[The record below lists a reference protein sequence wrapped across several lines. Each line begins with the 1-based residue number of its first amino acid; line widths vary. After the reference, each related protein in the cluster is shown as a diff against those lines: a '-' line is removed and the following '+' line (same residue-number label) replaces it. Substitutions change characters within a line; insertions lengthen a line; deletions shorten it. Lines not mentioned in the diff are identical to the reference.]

1 MSLAPYP
8 KYRPSGIEWLGEVP
22 EHWEIH
28 RLKLVA
34 TVRFS
39 SVDKKIVD
47 GERPVRLC
55 NYVDVYYNDYLSPAL
70 DLMEATATPA
80 EIENLGLDVG
90 DVVITKDSEDW
101 ADIGVPALVVETEA
115 NLVCGYHLA
124 LLRPCIRLN
133 GRYLLRVVQSAVVTA
148 QFSTAATGVTR
159 FALSK
164 SAISNARIPLPPI
177 DEQRDIA
184 GFLDTEMGGLDA
196 LVQKQQ
202 TLIERLREKRSA
214 LITETVTRG
223 LPPDAA
229 HAAGLDP
236 NPRRKPSGIEWL
248 GDIPAHWETRRL
260 RHFLSRN
267 ESGVWGEDA
276 DSDGTPVLRSTEQ
289 TVEGGWR
296 IRQPAIRKLSEA
308 ERSRY
313 RLERGDLVVT
323 TSSGSARHIGK
334 TSLVTE
340 AVERLNACFSNFM
353 QRLRCSE
360 SLDPRLAHYLL
371 NCPTGR
377 EQLVFHSSTTTGL
390 VNLNGAVLSNVWL
403 AAPPS
408 YREQQAIADYLDRE
422 TAKLDALV
430 AKIET
435 AIERLREYRSALI
448 TAAVTGKVDVRSAR
462 QSAPADEGPDG
473 EARPPD

>member
-1 MSLAPYP
+1 MSLPPYP
-8 KYRPSGIEWLGEVP
+8 KYRSSGIEWLGEVP
-22 EHWEIH
+22 EHWEV
-28 RLKLVA
+28 K
-34 TVRFS
+34 
-39 SVDKKIVD
+39 
-47 GERPVRLC
+47 P
-55 NYVDVYYNDYLSPAL
+55 
-70 DLMEATATPA
+70 
-80 EIENLGLDVG
+80 
-90 DVVITKDSEDW
+90 
-101 ADIGVPALVVETEA
+101 LVV
-115 NLVCGYHLA
+115 LA
-124 LLRPCIRLN
+124 EN
-133 GRYLLRVVQSAVVTA
+133 RV
-148 QFSTAATGVTR
+148 
-159 FALSK
+159 SK
-164 SAISNARIPLPPI
+164 IAEVEGSIPLPYV
-177 DEQRDIA
+177 
-184 GFLDTEMGGLDA
+184 GLDQIESWTGRLLRLDPDFEPSASSNRFESGDILYGKLRPYLAKVCRVDFEGMCSSDLLA
-196 LVQKQQ
+196 LRPEANVDDRFLCYFLLTDGFTSWMNTCSYGTKMPRTSWVVMKRCAAAVPKIEEQCAIAEYLDGETANLDAIVRKQQ
-202 TLIERLREKRSA
+202 MLIERLREKRSA
-214 LITETVTRG
+214 IITETVTRG

-229 HAAGLDP
+229 RAAGLDP
-236 NPRRKPSGIEWL
+236 NPRRKPSGVEWL

-260 RHFLSRN
+260 RHFLFRN

-390 VNLNGAVLSNVWL
+390 ANLNGAVLSNVWL

-430 AKIET
+430 EKIET

>member
-8 KYRPSGIEWLGEVP
+8 KYRPSGIERLGEVP

-28 RLKLVA
+28 RLKDVA
-34 TVRFS
+34 TIRFS
-39 SVDKKIVD
+39 NVDKKIVD

-70 DLMEATATPA
+70 NLMEATATQA
-80 EIENLGLDVG
+80 EIEKFALDVG

-101 ADIGVPALVVETEA
+101 TDIGVPSLVVETA
-115 NLVCGYHLA
+115 TNMVCGYHLA
-124 LLRPCIRLN
+124 LLRPRVRLN
-133 GRYLLRVVQSAVVTA
+133 GRHLLRVIQSAAVSA
-148 QFSTAATGVTR
+148 QLSMVATGVTR

-164 SAISNARIPLPPI
+164 AAISNARVPLPPV

-184 GFLDTEMGGLDA
+184 AFLDTQTGRHDA
-196 LVQKQQ
+196 LLRKQQ

-229 HAAGLDP
+229 RAAGLDP
-236 NPRRKPSGIEWL
+236 NPPRKPSGIEWL
-248 GDIPAHWETRRL
+248 GDLPVHWEVRRL
-260 RHFLSRN
+260 RHFLTRN

-276 DSDGTPVLRSTEQ
+276 DSNGTPVLRSTEQ

-296 IRQPAIRKLSEA
+296 VREPAIRRLADA

-340 AVERLNACFSNFM
+340 SVERLNACFSNFM
-353 QRLRCSE
+353 QRLRCSA
-360 SLDPRLAHYLL
+360 SLEPRLAYYLL
-371 NCPTGR
+371 NSPTGR

-390 VNLNGAVLSNVWL
+390 ANLNGAVLSNVWL
-403 AAPPS
+403 AVPPA
-408 YREQQAIADYLDRE
+408 YPEQQAIADYLDRE

-435 AIERLREYRSALI
+435 AVERLREYRSALI

-462 QSAPADEGPDG
+462 QSAPPEERPAR
-473 EARPPD
+473 EAPRP